1 MKIVVPRSAFTTPS
15 LRRKNS
21 SEENKDKEEEKKRN
35 KMEEEENDENL
46 EDIHEKGSWL
56 QVNLESFRYVIVSS
70 TYPGQ
75 YVGQC
80 TAVCHS

>member
-21 SEENKDKEEEKKRN
+21 SEEIKDKEEGKKGK
-35 KMEEEENDENL
+35 KMQEEENDENL

>member
-21 SEENKDKEEEKKRN
+21 SEEKKEKEEEKTRE

>member
-1 MKIVVPRSAFTTPS
+1 MQ
-15 LRRKNS
+15 
-21 SEENKDKEEEKKRN
+21 
-35 KMEEEENDENL
+35 EEENDENL

>member
-1 MKIVVPRSAFTTPS
+1 
-15 LRRKNS
+15 
-21 SEENKDKEEEKKRN
+21 
-35 KMEEEENDENL
+35 MEEEEKDENL

-56 QVNLESFRYVIVSS
+56 QVNLEIFRYIIVSS

-80 TAVCHS
+80 TAVCHSYD